1 MGWVEKGSCVSAS
14 RFYVSTGH
22 LASARGLGFLAC
34 LALVILVWVASR
46 PSVVIYRRSSSI
58 PSCHVSLVAMSDVV
72 CAVSG
77 DPSFGNLFSL
87 HTTID
92 PKANDYVYFRSVPGD
107 P

>member
-1 MGWVEKGSCVSAS
+1 MGWVEKGSCVPAS

-72 CAVSG
+72 CAVIG

-92 PKANDYVYFRSVPGD
+92 PKANDYVYSRSVPGD